1 MLFCVMLQ
9 YDVPTFMGVVEE
21 ETKEEIME
29 TDVPSEGTT
38 TTRYNVLCIVRNFMG
53 FHNQAKINI

>member
-29 TDVPSEGTT
+29 TDVPTEGATT
-38 TTRYNVLCIVRNFMG
+38 ILCTVYCFRNFMQ
-53 FHNQAKINI
+53 FHITKQK

>member
-38 TTRYNVLCIVRNFMG
+38 TTQCTVYCYE
-53 FHNQAKINI
+53 FHGVP

>member
-9 YDVPTFMGVVEE
+9 YDVPTFMGEE

-38 TTRYNVLCIVRNFMG
+38 TTQCTVYC
-53 FHNQAKINI
+53 

>member
-29 TDVPSEGTT
+29 TDVPTEGTT
-38 TTRYNVLCIVRNFMG
+38 IIQSTVYC
-53 FHNQAKINI
+53 